1 MKARLTGLNHE
12 EDEVLRARY
21 ERLRCEGMQR
31 KMSRELTVFLA
42 EGMCAWMKAWSSLP
56 HPTVD
61 GFDNGRERYSNM
73 VKSEERGFSPPRTG
87 SSTGIRSEMVNIL
100 AAMSLRQLGEV
111 GYERH
116 RATEG
121 EC

>member
-1 MKARLTGLNHE
+1 MKARLAGLNHE

-56 HPTVD
+56 HTTVD
-61 GFDNGRERYSNM
+61 GFDNGRERYSNV